1 MGRTRKVKRI
11 SRRRTNRVK
20 RSRINNKRVKRSKR
34 TRINNKRTKRKS
46 RMKRGGYLG
55 EGIRNR
61 LMRNNSIRVGDE
73 INTSGVVPNQLIRNM
88 DGRPG
93 TQGNSQRRVNGLGR
107 YKVIGTQSEGKF
119 GRKQK
124 YLLLEGNLKILEGN
138 AIKYK
143 PPDLQPAPSASSG
156 PVGAKAGAGGHMDGI

>member
-55 EGIRNR
+55 EGIINR
-61 LMRNNSIRVGDE
+61 LRRNSAGPAWIKVKDRNLEFLTLENGDP
-73 INTSGVVPNQLIRNM
+73 T
-88 DGRPG
+88 G
-93 TQGNSQRRVNGLGR
+93 TPSPSVNR
-107 YKVIGTQSEGKF
+107 AYKVSGRIREGPI
-119 GRKQK
+119 GRKK
-124 YLLLEGNLKILEGN
+124 NYLLLEYNPILKILEEN
-138 AIKYK
+138 AEEYDI
-143 PPDLQPAPSASSG
+143 SAATLLG
-156 PVGAKAGAGGHMDGI
+156 KTKIGKDEVGREFDARHT